1 MTSTTPPA
9 STQPTSIPVLRR
21 ILIYG
26 VYVALAIA
34 VVGSIVG
41 FVIDGGTGVLS
52 ALIGTAMSVAFM
64 GITAGSILLANRVAG
79 NESAIG
85 GFFGIIM
92 GGWLLKFVVFLVLLV
107 LLQDRAWIHPMVL
120 FFCIIAGVIGSLV
133 VDAVVVMKSR
143 MPYTSDVTL
152 PPAPIDD

>member
-1 MTSTTPPA
+1 MTSTNQPVP
-9 STQPTSIPVLRR
+9 TQPTSIPVLRR

-41 FVIDGGTGVLS
+41 YVIDGGTGVLS

-107 LLQDRAWIHPMVL
+107 LLQDRAWIQPMVL